1 MIRVLLADDHAL
13 VRQGM
18 KQLLSFCDD
27 IRVTAEAATGD
38 EALQVLTRD
47 EFDIVLL
54 DVTMPGSRSG
64 ANLITDIR
72 ALPHPPPVLVVTMHG
87 EPHIARKKL
96 DAGACGYLTK
106 DCPPGMLE
114 DAIRLVAAGGRYI
127 QPDIAGKMM
136 SYTPAPSTRL
146 SPQELRIL
154 KLFAGGLRVVDIAD
168 EFGLSSRTI
177 STHKA
182 RLMQKLGIDNDAAL
196 IRYADAHGLK

>member
-1 MIRVLLADDHAL
+1 MIRILLADDHAL
-13 VRQGM
+13 VRQGV
-18 KQLLSFCDD
+18 KQLLSFFDD
-27 IRVTAEAATGD
+27 MHVTGEAATGD
-38 EALQVLTRD
+38 EVLQMLAQN

-64 ANLITDIR
+64 ARLVSAIC
-72 ALPHPPPVLVVTMHG
+72 ALPSPPPVLVVSMRS
-87 EPHIARKKL
+87 EPQIARNKL
-96 DAGACGYLTK
+96 EAGARGYLTK

-114 DAIRLVAAGGRYI
+114 DAIRFVAAGGSYI

-136 SYTPAPSTRL
+136 SFALAASTRL

-154 KLFAGGLRVVDIAD
+154 KLFADGLRVVDIANALS
-168 EFGLSSRTI
+168 LSSRTV

-182 RLMQKLGIDNDAAL
+182 RLMQKLDIDNDAAL

>member
-1 MIRVLLADDHAL
+1 MIRVLLADDHTL

-18 KQLLSFCDD
+18 KQLLSFSDD
-27 IRVTAEAATGD
+27 IRVTGEAASGD
-38 EALQVLTRD
+38 EVLHVLAWD
-47 EFDIVLL
+47 VFDIVLL

-64 ANLITDIR
+64 ASLVAAIR

-87 EPHIARKKL
+87 EPHIARRKL
-96 DAGACGYLTK
+96 DAGASGYLTK

-114 DAIRLVAAGGRYI
+114 DAIRLVAAGGSYI

-136 SYTPAPSTRL
+136 LSAQAASTRL

-154 KLFAGGLRVVDIAD
+154 KLFAEGLRVVDIAD
-168 EFGLSSRTI
+168 ALGLSSRTV

-182 RLMQKLGIDNDAAL
+182 RLMQKLGLDNDAAL

>member
-1 MIRVLLADDHAL
+1 MIRVLLADDHEL
-13 VRQGM
+13 VRQGL

-27 IRVTAEAATGD
+27 ICVMGEAATGD
-38 EALQVLTRD
+38 EVLQVLAR
-47 EFDIVLL
+47 ESFDIVLL
-54 DVTMPGSRSG
+54 DVTMPGSRHG
-64 ANLITDIR
+64 ASLITAIR
-72 ALPHPPPVLVVTMHG
+72 ELPSPPPVLVVTMHG

-96 DAGACGYLTK
+96 DAGASGYLTK

-136 SYTPAPSTRL
+136 SFTPATSTRL

-168 EFGLSSRTI
+168 ELGLSSRTI